1 MPSRWTSRVILRSLS
16 CCPQGCWAGVAAHP
30 QLPLSPYYLHI
41 YLPVDF
47 IHFIQLHLAAWQTGR
62 GAFWGLETSTGAL
75 GRCPHRGP
83 PAAVRGQR
91 LWPPRRGGGGR
102 SSAGPGAPCPVLGAP
117 SASPHSTQRLFP
129 APRGSPGVP
138 PAAGSSAAGA
148 SSAPHPAFKN
158 SEGKFLPSANS

>member
-62 GAFWGLETSTGAL
+62 GGFLGAGNL
-75 GRCPHRGP
+75 DGSAGAMPTPRSPRSGAGAAAAAAPSGRGRAELRGARSPLPGARCPLSLPPQHPEAVPSPSGQPRGAP
-83 PAAVRGQR
+83 GRGQQ
-91 LWPPRRGGGGR
+91 R
-102 SSAGPGAPCPVLGAP
+102 SRSELRAAPGL
-117 SASPHSTQRLFP
+117 
-129 APRGSPGVP
+129 
-138 PAAGSSAAGA
+138 
-148 SSAPHPAFKN
+148 
-158 SEGKFLPSANS
+158 

>member
-30 QLPLSPYYLHI
+30 QLHCPLITFTFTFPSILFI
-41 YLPVDF
+41 SSSCTSLP
-47 IHFIQLHLAAWQTGR
+47 GKR
-62 GAFWGLETSTGAL
+62 GGGAFWGLETSTGAL